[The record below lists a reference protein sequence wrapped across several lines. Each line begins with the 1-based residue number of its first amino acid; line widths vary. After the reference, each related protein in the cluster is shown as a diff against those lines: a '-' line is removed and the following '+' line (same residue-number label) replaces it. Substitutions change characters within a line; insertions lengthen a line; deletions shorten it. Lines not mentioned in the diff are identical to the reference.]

1 MFRDPSPLSNLALP
15 ALGLLGVGA
24 VAWASWWIERR
35 IRRRRWTK
43 LGFTSDDLSSKEK
56 ILKKWGEITIARMPE
71 KISFTEIRSHSWSNP
86 SKHAEAKAAFEA
98 LGFRQ
103 SSMFLASPQEWVV
116 EFWLS
121 SEPGLTGK
129 IIDSSERGV
138 YSEAT
143 MTNGDGS
150 VFSFE
155 NTEHC
160 GRRHREPDKWEHCGL
175 VSPGELVQRALRQR
189 QSNDVRQMSLAES
202 VGAYEQ
208 SVNEY
213 LAWRRSVGLSTEEME
228 RMLERLKKKHPRAL

>member
-1 MFRDPSPLSNLALP
+1 MFRYPSPLSNLALP

-24 VAWASWWIERR
+24 VAWASWWTERR

-43 LGFTSDDLSSKEK
+43 LGFTCDDLSSKEK
-56 ILKKWGEITIARMPE
+56 ILKKWGEIAIARMPE

-86 SKHAEAKAAFEA
+86 SKHEEAKAAFEA

-103 SSMFLASPQEWVV
+103 SSMFIASPQEWVV

-143 MTNGDGS
+143 MTNSDGS
-150 VFSFE
+150 TFSFE

-175 VSPGELVQRALRQR
+175 VPPAELVERALRQR
-189 QSNDVRQMSLAES
+189 QSNDARQMNLAES

-208 SVNEY
+208 SVNDY
-213 LAWRRSVGLSTEEME
+213 LAWRRSVGLSAEEME
-228 RMLERLKKKHPRAL
+228 HMFERLKKKNPRA